1 MKFITTSMTCN
12 SRNSNLVGVIAGT
25 IVAVGSLLGQP
36 SSASSSAPMIS
47 AQASKNVQ
55 ALDLVLGKST
65 VVDVPV
71 AIKRA
76 SLADPAI
83 ADAIV
88 LSPKQIYVTGKG
100 YGSTNLTL
108 WGKDDQILAIFDVEV
123 ALDVARLS
131 EQFSRLLPEETNIHL
146 ASSNDHLTLSGTIS
160 SPAKLS
166 QALAVA
172 EAFAPKKVIN
182 LLKIYPD
189 PPGDAKAGELD
200 QVTVEVIR
208 GTSVNAV
215 KF

>member
-1 MKFITTSMTCN
+1 MKSIMRSK
-12 SRNSNLVGVIAGT
+12 SNNLTFASVIAGT
-25 IVAVGSLLGQP
+25 IVAAGSLLGQP
-36 SSASSSAPMIS
+36 LWANSSTPTMS
-47 AQASKNVQ
+47 AQASKDVQ

-76 SLADPAI
+76 SLANPAI

-100 YGSTNLTL
+100 FGSTNLTL

-123 ALDVARLS
+123 LLDVARLT
-131 EQFSRLLPEETNIHL
+131 QKFSQLLPEETNLHL
-146 ASSNDHLTLSGTIS
+146 ICSNDHLTLAGTVS

-166 QALAVA
+166 QALVLA
-172 EAFAPKKVIN
+172 EAYAPKKVIN
-182 LLKIYPD
+182 LLKIYPEL
-189 PPGDAKAGELD
+189 PSEAKVNDRD

-208 GTSVNAV
+208 GTAVNSV

>member
-1 MKFITTSMTCN
+1 MKSITRSK
-12 SRNSNLVGVIAGT
+12 SRNGNLASVIAGT
-25 IVAVGSLLGQP
+25 IVAAGSLLGQP
-36 SSASSSAPMIS
+36 LWANSSSPMIS
-47 AQASKNVQ
+47 TQASKDVQ

-76 SLADPAI
+76 SLANPAI

-100 YGSTNLTL
+100 FGSTNLTL

-123 ALDVARLS
+123 VLDVARLTKK
-131 EQFSRLLPEETNIHL
+131 FSRLLPEETNLHL
-146 ASSNDHLTLSGTIS
+146 ICSNDHLTLSGTVS

-172 EAFAPKKVIN
+172 EAYAPKKVIN
-182 LLKIYPD
+182 LLKIYPEL
-189 PPGDAKAGELD
+189 PSEAKVNDRD

-208 GTSVNAV
+208 GTAVNSV

>member
-1 MKFITTSMTCN
+1 MG
-12 SRNSNLVGVIAGT
+12 NLDELKSKRIGILSVIGGTMAVAGLL
-25 IVAVGSLLGQP
+25 VAQP
-36 SSASSSAPMIS
+36 LHASSSGPTVS
-47 AQASKNVQ
+47 AHASKEVQ
-55 ALDLVLGKST
+55 QLDLIMGKST

-123 ALDVARLS
+123 ALDVARLKD
-131 EQFSRLLPEETNIHL
+131 QFGQLLPEETNINI

-172 EAFAPKKVIN
+172 EAFAPKRVIN
-182 LLKIYPD
+182 LLKVYPEL
-189 PPGDAKAGELD
+189 PSEAKPGELD

>member
-1 MKFITTSMTCN
+1 MKSITRSK
-12 SRNSNLVGVIAGT
+12 SRNLNFASVIAGT
-25 IVAVGSLLGQP
+25 IVAAGSLLGQP
-36 SSASSSAPMIS
+36 LWASSSAPMIS
-47 AQASKNVQ
+47 TQASKDVQ

-76 SLADPAI
+76 SLANPAI

-100 YGSTNLTL
+100 FGSTNLTL
-108 WGKDDQILAIFDVEV
+108 WGKDDQILVIFDVEV
-123 ALDVARLS
+123 VLDVARLTKK
-131 EQFSRLLPEETNIHL
+131 FSRLLPDETNLHL
-146 ASSNDHLTLSGTIS
+146 VCSNDHLTLSGTIS

-182 LLKIYPD
+182 LLKIYPEL
-189 PPGDAKAGELD
+189 PSDAKVNDRD

-208 GTSVNAV
+208 GTAVNSVR
-215 KF
+215 F

>member
-1 MKFITTSMTCN
+1 MKSITRSK
-12 SRNSNLVGVIAGT
+12 SQNLSFASVITGM
-25 IVAVGSLLGQP
+25 IVAAGSLLGQP
-36 SSASSSAPMIS
+36 LWANSSTPMVSAH
-47 AQASKNVQ
+47 ASKNVQ

-76 SLADPAI
+76 SLANPAI
-83 ADAIV
+83 ADAMV

-100 YGSTNLTL
+100 FGATNLTL
-108 WGKDDQILAIFDVEV
+108 WGKDDQILAIFELEV
-123 ALDVARLS
+123 VLDVARLT
-131 EQFSRLLPEETNIHL
+131 QKFSRLLPDETNLHL
-146 ASSNDHLTLSGTIS
+146 SCSNDHLTLSGTVS

-182 LLKIYPD
+182 LLKIYPELSSE
-189 PPGDAKAGELD
+189 AKVNDRD

-208 GTSVNAV
+208 GTAVNSV

>member
-1 MKFITTSMTCN
+1 MRSITRSK
-12 SRNSNLVGVIAGT
+12 SQNLNLASVIAGT
-25 IVAVGSLLGQP
+25 IVAAGSLFGQP
-36 SSASSSAPMIS
+36 LWADSPAPTMS
-47 AQASKNVQ
+47 AQASKDVQ

-76 SLADPAI
+76 SLANPAI

-100 YGSTNLTL
+100 FGSTNLTL

-123 ALDVARLS
+123 ALDVVGLT
-131 EQFSRLLPEETNIHL
+131 QKFSRLLPDETNLRLIC
-146 ASSNDHLTLSGTIS
+146 SNDHLTLAGTIS

-182 LLKIYPD
+182 LLKVYPD
-189 PPGDAKAGELD
+189 LQSEAKVNDRE

-208 GTSVNAV
+208 GTAVNAV

>member
-1 MKFITTSMTCN
+1 MKSITRSK
-12 SRNSNLVGVIAGT
+12 SQSLSFASVIAGT
-25 IVAVGSLLGQP
+25 IVAAGSLLGQP
-36 SSASSSAPMIS
+36 LWANSSTPMVSAH
-47 AQASKNVQ
+47 ASKNVQ

-76 SLADPAI
+76 SLANPAI
-83 ADAIV
+83 ADAMV

-100 YGSTNLTL
+100 FGATNLTL
-108 WGKDDQILAIFDVEV
+108 WGKDDQILAIFELEV
-123 ALDVARLS
+123 VLDVARLT
-131 EQFSRLLPEETNIHL
+131 QKFSRLLPDETNLHL
-146 ASSNDHLTLSGTIS
+146 SCSNDHLTLSGTVS

-182 LLKIYPD
+182 LLKIYPEL
-189 PPGDAKAGELD
+189 PSEAKVNDRD

-208 GTSVNAV
+208 GTAVNSV

>member
-1 MKFITTSMTCN
+1 MKFIIRSTSQH
-12 SRNSNLVGVIAGT
+12 SSLASVIAGT
-25 IVAVGSLLGQP
+25 IVAAWSLLGQP
-36 SSASSSAPMIS
+36 LLASSPAPMIS
-47 AQASKNVQ
+47 AQASTDVQ

-76 SLADPAI
+76 SLADSAI

-123 ALDVARLS
+123 SLDVARLT
-131 EQFSRLLPEETNIHL
+131 QKFSQLLPEETNLHL
-146 ASSNDHLTLSGTIS
+146 TCSNDHLTLSGTIS

-182 LLKIYPD
+182 LLKVYP
-189 PPGDAKAGELD
+189 ELPSEVKVSERD

-208 GTSVNAV
+208 GTAVNAV

>member
-1 MKFITTSMTCN
+1 MESIARSKSQKLNIAS
-12 SRNSNLVGVIAGT
+12 VIAGT
-25 IVAVGSLLGQP
+25 IVLFGLLLAQP
-36 SSASSSAPMIS
+36 LLASSSAQMVS
-47 AQASKNVQ
+47 AFASTKVQ
-55 ALDLVLGKST
+55 ELNLVLGKST

-71 AIKRA
+71 AIRRA

-108 WGKDDQILAIFDVEV
+108 WGKDDQILAIFYVEV
-123 ALDVARLS
+123 ALDVARLQ
-131 EQFSRLLPEETNIHL
+131 EQFNRLLPEETNLHL

-182 LLKIYPD
+182 LLKVYPEPLND
-189 PPGDAKAGELD
+189 AKPGDLD

-208 GTSVNAV
+208 GTAVNAV

>member
-1 MKFITTSMTCN
+1 MKSDTKSKSRKLNMT
-12 SRNSNLVGVIAGT
+12 GVIAGT
-25 IVAVGSLLGQP
+25 IVATGALLGQP
-36 SSASSSAPMIS
+36 LLANSSAPMVS
-47 AQASKNVQ
+47 AQASKKVQ

-100 YGSTNLTL
+100 YGSTNLML
-108 WGKDDQILAIFDVEV
+108 WGKDDQILAIFDLEV
-123 ALDVARLS
+123 ALDVTRLNN
-131 EQFSRLLPEETNIHL
+131 QFSRLLPEETNIHL
-146 ASSNDHLTLSGTIS
+146 VSSNDHLTLSGTVS

-166 QALAVA
+166 QALALA

-189 PPGDAKAGELD
+189 PPGEAKPTDLE

-215 KF
+215 RF

>member
-1 MKFITTSMTCN
+1 MKSITRSK
-12 SRNSNLVGVIAGT
+12 SQNLNLASVIAGT

-36 SSASSSAPMIS
+36 LLASSSAPTIS
-47 AQASKNVQ
+47 AQASKDVQ
-55 ALDLVLGKST
+55 ALDLVMGKST

-76 SLADPAI
+76 SLANPAI

-100 YGSTNLTL
+100 FGTTNLTL

-123 ALDVARLS
+123 VLDVARLT
-131 EQFSRLLPEETNIHL
+131 QNFSRLLPEETNLQLIC
-146 ASSNDHLTLSGTIS
+146 SNDHLTLSGTVS

-172 EAFAPKKVIN
+172 EAYAPKKVIN
-182 LLKIYPD
+182 LLKIYP
-189 PPGDAKAGELD
+189 ELPIEKVNDRD

-208 GTSVNAV
+208 GTAVNAV

>member
-1 MKFITTSMTCN
+1 MKSIAKSN
-12 SRNSNLVGVIAGT
+12 SRNLNIASVIAGT
-25 IVAVGSLLGQP
+25 IVAAGSLLGQP
-36 SSASSSAPMIS
+36 LLASSSAPMVS
-47 AQASKNVQ
+47 AHASKDVQ
-55 ALDLVLGKST
+55 SLDLVLGKST

-108 WGKDDQILAIFDVEV
+108 WGKDDQVLAIFDVEV
-123 ALDVARLS
+123 ALDVARLK
-131 EQFSRLLPEETNIHL
+131 EQYSRLLPEETNIHL

-172 EAFAPKKVIN
+172 EAFAPKRVIN

-189 PPGDAKAGELD
+189 PPGEAKPMDLE

>member
-1 MKFITTSMTCN
+1 MKSIIRSK
-12 SRNSNLVGVIAGT
+12 SQHSNLAGVIAGT
-25 IVAVGSLLGQP
+25 IMAAGSLLGQP
-36 SSASSSAPMIS
+36 LLASSSAPMIS
-47 AQASKNVQ
+47 AQASMDVQ

-123 ALDVARLS
+123 SLDVARLT
-131 EQFSRLLPEETNIHL
+131 EKFSQLLPEETNLHL
-146 ASSNDHLTLSGTIS
+146 TCSNDHLTLSGTIS

-182 LLKIYPD
+182 LLKVYPEL
-189 PPGDAKAGELD
+189 PSEAKVSDRE

-208 GTSVNAV
+208 GTAVNAV

>member
-1 MKFITTSMTCN
+1 MKTIIRSTSQHARLAGVLAGAIVAAG
-12 SRNSNLVGVIAGT
+12 SLVGQPLLAG
-25 IVAVGSLLGQP
+25 
-36 SSASSSAPMIS
+36 SSASIIS
-47 AQASKNVQ
+47 AHAGKNVQ

-83 ADAIV
+83 ADAMV
-88 LSPKQIYVTGKG
+88 LSPTQIYVTGKG
-100 YGSTNLTL
+100 FGSTNLTL

-123 ALDVARLS
+123 ALDVARLTKK
-131 EQFSRLLPEETNIHL
+131 FSRLLPEETNLHL
-146 ASSNDHLTLSGTIS
+146 VCSNDHLTLSGTIS

-182 LLKIYPD
+182 LLKIYPEL
-189 PPGDAKAGELD
+189 PSDAKANPFD
-200 QVTVEVIR
+200 QVSVEVIR
-208 GTSVNAV
+208 GTSVNTV

>member
-1 MKFITTSMTCN
+1 MKSITRSKAQ
-12 SRNSNLVGVIAGT
+12 RSNLASVIAGT
-25 IVAVGSLLGQP
+25 IVTAGSLLGQP
-36 SSASSSAPMIS
+36 LLASSSSPMIS
-47 AQASKNVQ
+47 AQASKSVQ

-76 SLADPAI
+76 SLADPSI

-123 ALDVARLS
+123 ALDVARLT
-131 EQFSRLLPEETNIHL
+131 EQFTRLLPEETNLHL

-172 EAFAPKKVIN
+172 EAYAPKKVIN

-189 PPGDAKAGELD
+189 LPAEARPGDLE

-208 GTSVNAV
+208 GTAVNAV

>member
-1 MKFITTSMTCN
+1 MRSITRSK
-12 SRNSNLVGVIAGT
+12 SQNLNLASVIAGT
-25 IVAVGSLLGQP
+25 IVAAGSLFGQP
-36 SSASSSAPMIS
+36 LWADSPAPTMS
-47 AQASKNVQ
+47 AQASKDVQ

-76 SLADPAI
+76 SLANPAI

-100 YGSTNLTL
+100 FGSTNLTL

-123 ALDVARLS
+123 ALDVVGLT
-131 EQFSRLLPEETNIHL
+131 QKFSRLLPDETNLRLIC
-146 ASSNDHLTLSGTIS
+146 SNDHLTLAGTIS
-160 SPAKLS
+160 SPARLS

-182 LLKIYPD
+182 LLKVYPD
-189 PPGDAKAGELD
+189 LQSEAKVNDRE

-208 GTSVNAV
+208 GTAVNAV

>member
-1 MKFITTSMTCN
+1 MKSITRSK
-12 SRNSNLVGVIAGT
+12 SQNLNLASVIAGT
-25 IVAVGSLLGQP
+25 IVAAGSLLGQP
-36 SSASSSAPMIS
+36 LWASSSAPMIS
-47 AQASKNVQ
+47 AQASKDVQ

-71 AIKRA
+71 PIKRA
-76 SLADPAI
+76 SLANPAI

-100 YGSTNLTL
+100 FGSTNLTL

-123 ALDVARLS
+123 VLDVARLT
-131 EQFSRLLPEETNIHL
+131 QKFNRLLPEETNLHL
-146 ASSNDHLTLSGTIS
+146 ICSNDHLTLSGTIS

-172 EAFAPKKVIN
+172 EAYAPKKVIN
-182 LLKIYPD
+182 LLKVYPEL
-189 PPGDAKAGELD
+189 PSEAKVSERD

-208 GTSVNAV
+208 GTAVNAV

>member
-1 MKFITTSMTCN
+1 MKLELYKFD
-12 SRNSNLVGVIAGT
+12 VAAVVAGVIVTA
-25 IVAVGSLLGQP
+25 GSLLSQP
-36 SSASSSAPMIS
+36 SLAGTAPTIS
-47 AQASKNVQ
+47 AHASKDVQ

-123 ALDVARLS
+123 ALDVTRLK
-131 EQFSRLLPEETNIHL
+131 EQFGRLLPEETNLHL

-160 SPAKLS
+160 SPAKLA
-166 QALAVA
+166 QALALA
-172 EAFAPKKVIN
+172 EAYAPKKVIN

-189 PPGDAKAGELD
+189 PPGDAKPADLD
-200 QVTVEVIR
+200 AVTVEVIR
-208 GTSVNAV
+208 GTAVDAV

>member
-1 MKFITTSMTCN
+1 MKSNTKSKSQSLHITS
-12 SRNSNLVGVIAGT
+12 VVVGT
-25 IVAVGSLLGQP
+25 IVATGSLLGLP
-36 SSASSSAPMIS
+36 LLANSSAPMVS
-47 AQASKNVQ
+47 AQASKQVQ

-88 LSPKQIYVTGKG
+88 LSPKQIYLTGKG

-123 ALDVARLS
+123 ALDLARLKDQYS
-131 EQFSRLLPEETNIHL
+131 QLLPEETNIHL
-146 ASSNDHLTLSGTIS
+146 LSSNDHLTLAGTVSSG
-160 SPAKLS
+160 AKLS
-166 QALAVA
+166 QALALA
-172 EAFAPKKVIN
+172 EAFAPKRVIN

-189 PPGDAKAGELD
+189 PPSEAKVGELD

-208 GTSVNAV
+208 GTAVNAV

>member
-1 MKFITTSMTCN
+1 MKSITRSK
-12 SRNSNLVGVIAGT
+12 SQNLNLASVIAGT
-25 IVAVGSLLGQP
+25 IVAAGSLLGQP
-36 SSASSSAPMIS
+36 LWANSSAPMMS
-47 AQASKNVQ
+47 AQASKDVQ

-76 SLADPAI
+76 SLANPAI

-100 YGSTNLTL
+100 FGSTNLTL

-123 ALDVARLS
+123 VLDMARLT
-131 EQFSRLLPEETNIHL
+131 QKFSRLLPEETNLRLIC
-146 ASSNDHLTLSGTIS
+146 SNDHLTLAGTIS

-182 LLKIYPD
+182 LLKIYP
-189 PPGDAKAGELD
+189 ELPSEARVND
-200 QVTVEVIR
+200 REQVTVEVIR
-208 GTSVNAV
+208 GTAVNSV